1 MYPALSVY
9 EALKNKLK
17 VEKLKVTSSNLQ
29 PSNLQPSTLQPST
42 LQPATSNLQPSTFN
56 LETLWVGGQGGMEE
70 ALVNR
75 AGISYRSISAA
86 GVHGVGLRALPKNI
100 FKLIRGVNESKKI
113 LKEFKPDVLFFT
125 GGYVA
130 APMAL
135 AGRKIPTVLYV
146 PDIEPGLAL
155 KFLANFADVITL
167 TVDDSRK
174 YFSSS
179 KNLVIT
185 GYPLRAGL
193 SNWSR
198 TSTFDFAPA
207 AVLDNSDSALA
218 AVLGGEDAALSKLKK
233 LDSTKPVLLVT
244 GGSKGA
250 RSINTAVIKHLKQI
264 LEIAQV
270 IHITGETDYEVI
282 EKTVQ
287 TSLPKDL
294 IKHYHLMP
302 YLHEMGAALAVAD
315 LVLSRAGAS
324 SLGEYPYYELPAV
337 LVPYPYAWRYQKV
350 NADYLVEKN
359 AAVLLKDEDLE
370 NHLFSVIKDILMNES
385 KRQTMKTAMKTLSKP
400 NAADLIA
407 SQLVELAGEQPL

>member
-1 MYPALSVY
+1 M
-9 EALKNKLK
+9 
-17 VEKLKVTSSNLQ
+17 Q
-29 PSNLQPSTLQPST
+29 
-42 LQPATSNLQPSTFN
+42 
-56 LETLWVGGQGGMEE
+56 TLWVGGQGGMEE

-100 FKLIRGVNESKKI
+100 FKLIRGVAESKKI

-130 APMAL
+130 GPMAW
-135 AGRKIPTVLYV
+135 AGRKIPILLYV

-155 KFLANFADVITL
+155 KFLANFADTITL
-167 TVDDSRK
+167 TTDDSQK
-174 YFSSS
+174 YFPSS

-185 GYPLRAGL
+185 GYPLRSGL
-193 SNWSR
+193 SSWSR
-198 TSTFDFAPA
+198 TS
-207 AVLDNSDSALA
+207 
-218 AVLGGEDAALSKLKK
+218 ALSFLK

-287 TSLPKDL
+287 TSLPSDL
-294 IKHYHLMP
+294 IKHYHAMP
-302 YLHEMGAALAVAD
+302 YLHEMGAALTVAD

-324 SLGEYPYYELPAV
+324 SLGEYPYFEVPAV

-359 AAVLLKDEDLE
+359 AAILLKDEDLE

-385 KRQTMKTAMKTLSKP
+385 KRETMKTAMKTLSKP
-400 NAADLIA
+400 NAAELIA
-407 SQLVELAGEQPL
+407 SQLVELAGEHPL